1 MAGDE
6 GLLLVF
12 VFAPIVS
19 TNNVKSLSELAIII
33 NGEAKSLGIF
43 LSYFVGSKCASFA
56 EKPKVF
62 FFLDPKEQNIS
73 LDGNVVSI

>member
-19 TNNVKSLSELAIII
+19 TNVETLSELAIII
-33 NGEAKSLGIF
+33 NGRPKSFGIF

-62 FFLDPKEQNIS
+62 FFLDPNAERIS
-73 LDGNVVSI
+73 TDGTFVSLE